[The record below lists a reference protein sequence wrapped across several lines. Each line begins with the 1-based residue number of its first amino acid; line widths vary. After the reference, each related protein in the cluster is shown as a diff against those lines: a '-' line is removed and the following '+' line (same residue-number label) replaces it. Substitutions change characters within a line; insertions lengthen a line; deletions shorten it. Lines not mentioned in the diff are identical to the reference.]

1 MIANVRTMGVALS
14 SCTPPV
20 RGTPLFDIGD
30 DEMEVGIGIH
40 GEPGRVRTKLTS
52 ANEIVDLLLDA
63 IVPDLPFASGD
74 EVALMV
80 NGLGGTPIS
89 ELYLLYGAAHKRLA
103 EKGISVFRSYV
114 GEYCTSLE
122 MAGAHISLLKVDD
135 ELKPLLLAPAE
146 VAYRVF

>member
-1 MIANVRTMGVALS
+1 MGIALS

-20 RGTPLFDIGD
+20 RGTPLFEIAD

-40 GEPGRVRTKLTS
+40 GEPGRERRKMGTAT
-52 ANEIVDLLLDA
+52 EIVDVLLDA
-63 IVPDLPFASGD
+63 IVPDLPFSAGD

-89 ELYLLYGAAHKRLA
+89 ELYLLYGIAHKKLA
-103 EKGISVFRSYV
+103 AKGIKVFRSYV

-135 ELKPLLLAPAE
+135 ELKELLLAPAE
-146 VAYRVF
+146 VAVRVF

>member
-1 MIANVRTMGVALS
+1 MGVALTVVHPAGCRARRCS
-14 SCTPPV
+14 TS
-20 RGTPLFDIGD
+20 RE

-40 GEPGRVRTKLTS
+40 GEPGRQRDKIMP
-52 ANEIVDLLLDA
+52 ANEIVDQLLDA
-63 IVPDLPFASGD
+63 IVPDLPFTSGD

-89 ELYLLYGAAHKRLA
+89 ELYLLYGAAHKKLA
-103 EKGISVFRSYV
+103 DKGIKVFRSYV

-135 ELKPLLLAPAE
+135 ELKELLLAPAD